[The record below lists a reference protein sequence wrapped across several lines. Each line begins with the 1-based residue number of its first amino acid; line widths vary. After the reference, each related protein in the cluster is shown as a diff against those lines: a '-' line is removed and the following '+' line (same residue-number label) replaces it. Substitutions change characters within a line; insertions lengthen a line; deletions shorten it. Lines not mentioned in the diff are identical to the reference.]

1 MMAGGEAG
9 ARGQTRSVQMVLTF
23 VRSDAGARVLPMAEP
38 LRNIVEAGWAEA
50 LEPVAD
56 RIAAMGEFLRAEVAA
71 GRRYLPSGENVLR
84 AFKQPFADVRVLIVG
99 QDPYPTPGNP
109 VGLSF
114 SVAPEVR
121 RLPPSLVNIFT
132 EYSADLGYP
141 TPVNGDLTP
150 WSERGVLLLNR
161 VLTVQPGKPGSHRG
175 KGWEEVTE
183 QAIRALAARDVPL
196 VAILWGR
203 DARTLVPLLTSAGDT
218 SIGYIESA
226 HPSPY
231 SANSGFFGSHPFSRA
246 NRLLEQQ
253 GAQPI
258 DWKLP

>member
-1 MMAGGEAG
+1 
-9 ARGQTRSVQMVLTF
+9 
-23 VRSDAGARVLPMAEP
+23 MAEP
-38 LRNIVEAGWAEA
+38 LRNIIDAGWAEA
-50 LEPVAD
+50 LEPAAD
-56 RIAAMGEFLRAEVAA
+56 RIAAMGEFLRAEIAA

-99 QDPYPTPGNP
+99 QDPYPTPGHP

-114 SVAPEVR
+114 SVAPGVR
-121 RLPPSLVNIFT
+121 RLPGRLVNFFR
-132 EYSADLGYP
+132 EYSEDLGYP
-141 TPVNGDLTP
+141 APANGDLTP

-183 QAIRALAARDVPL
+183 QAIRALAAREAPL

-203 DARTLVPLLTSAGDT
+203 DARTLVPLLGD
-218 SIGYIESA
+218 IPCIESA

-231 SANSGFFGSHPFSRA
+231 SASSGFFGSHPFSRA

-253 GAQPI
+253 GAEPV